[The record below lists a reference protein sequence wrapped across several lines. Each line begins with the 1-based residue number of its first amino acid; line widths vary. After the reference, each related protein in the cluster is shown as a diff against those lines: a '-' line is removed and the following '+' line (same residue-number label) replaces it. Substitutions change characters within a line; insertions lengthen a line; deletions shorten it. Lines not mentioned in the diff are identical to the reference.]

1 MATIYKTY
9 DEITA
14 AVIAE
19 QNTTKIAFQ
28 KLTIEQRVYLV
39 SRDLGVVNSKLYE
52 ALDKKQVTAISS
64 KKVQGKFLYT
74 FTQVTKATALF
85 TSISTLLN
93 NTLFGMYN
101 TKTRYF
107 ILLETFK
114 SLMSHANK
122 SHLVL
127 GILNNA
133 TATAT
138 ATSVNVPSIG
148 NASVSLSS
156 NEIISILKGFT
167 LPIYN
172 KQLPDLTIIVESL
185 LVSLLDVKL
194 EREASIILK
203 NFKSTSNT
211 VTVLGDN
218 LINKEEYLV
227 ASDIV
232 VIIWPS
238 KVGGNIVVIWP
249 SKNSNVQSEV
259 ILYNDDASIL
269 AADNHLVEVDISKY
283 ESGSLRIYFG
293 GTNIYNDTP
302 TKGTLSF
309 TSVSPGPSKH
319 TSLVIQSGDFVGT
332 IGNISIRKIT

>member
-39 SRDLGVVNSKLYE
+39 SRYLGVVNSKLYE

-64 KKVQGKFLYT
+64 NKVQGKFLYT
-74 FTQVTKATALF
+74 FTQVTKATELF

-138 ATSVNVPSIG
+138 AASVNVPSIG

-185 LVSLLDVKL
+185 LLSLLDVKL

-211 VTVLGDN
+211 VTVLSDN
-218 LINKEEYLV
+218 LINKEEYLI
-227 ASDIV
+227 ASDPL
-232 VIIWPS
+232 VINWPS
-238 KVGGNIVVIWP
+238 KVDGNIVVIWP
-249 SKNSNVQSEV
+249 SNIYVQSEV

>member
-39 SRDLGVVNSKLYE
+39 SRYLGVVNSKLYE

-64 KKVQGKFLYT
+64 NKVQGKFLYT
-74 FTQVTKATALF
+74 FTQVTKATELF

-138 ATSVNVPSIG
+138 AASVNVPSIG

-185 LVSLLDVKL
+185 LLSLLDVKL

-211 VTVLGDN
+211 VTVLSDN
-218 LINKEEYLV
+218 LINKEEYLI
-227 ASDIV
+227 ASDPL
-232 VIIWPS
+232 VINWPS
-238 KVGGNIVVIWP
+238 KVDGNIVVIWP
-249 SKNSNVQSEV
+249 SNIYVQSEV

-293 GTNIYNDTP
+293 GTNIYND
-302 TKGTLSF
+302 SF
-309 TSVSPGPSKH
+309 IYLGFTG
-319 TSLVIQSGDFVGT
+319 
-332 IGNISIRKIT
+332 

>member
-9 DEITA
+9 DEITT

-19 QNTTKIAFQ
+19 HNTTKIAFQ

-39 SRDLGVVNSKLYE
+39 SIYLGVVNSKLYE
-52 ALDKKQVTAISS
+52 ALDEKQVTAISS
-64 KKVQGKFLYT
+64 KKLQGKFSYT
-74 FTQVTKATALF
+74 FEQVTKATALS

-93 NTLFGMYN
+93 NTLFGIYSTN
-101 TKTRYF
+101 TRYF
-107 ILLETFK
+107 MILEAFK
-114 SLMSHANK
+114 SLMSHADK

-133 TATAT
+133 TAQKVTA
-138 ATSVNVPSIG
+138 SVSVPSIG

-167 LPIYN
+167 LPIYK

-185 LVSLLDVKL
+185 LLSLLDVKL

-211 VTVLGDN
+211 VTVLSDN

-227 ASDIV
+227 ASDPL
-232 VIIWPS
+232 VINWPS
-238 KVGGNIVVIWP
+238 TIGDNIVVIWP
-249 SKNSNVQSEV
+249 SNIYVQSEV
-259 ILYNDDASIL
+259 VLYNDDASIL

-309 TSVSPGPSKH
+309 TSVSPGSSKH
-319 TSLVIQSGDFVGT
+319 TSLVIQSGDFIGT